1 MALRAAIELFHLP
14 SRVRTRRDEPLPL
27 GVDLLLR
34 IAAGDVEAEATAI
47 TATGCSRDMIRQ
59 AAIFFIEQVLLCPNS
74 DSYRVLGA
82 DSRASNGELR
92 RNMALLI
99 KLLHPD
105 KDPQGQRSVFA
116 SRVNQAWND
125 LKTPER
131 RATYDE
137 GRGRALARERSKTR
151 KSKTRASSTQ
161 MLSSPRQ
168 LCVSLTHIAG
178 SQRPLSRA
186 WLFLLRVASRVRS
199 RRAVPPAGRMPVGGQ
214 SQEAGGQLWGENV
227 RWPEAWRQGPQG

>member
-1 MALRAAIELFHLP
+1 M
-14 SRVRTRRDEPLPL
+14 
-27 GVDLLLR
+27 
-34 IAAGDVEAEATAI
+34 
-47 TATGCSRDMIRQ
+47 
-59 AAIFFIEQVLLCPNS
+59 FFIEQVLLCPNS

-82 DSRASNGELR
+82 DSQASSGELR

-105 KDPQGQRSVFA
+105 KDPQGQRSIFA
-116 SRVNQAWND
+116 NRVNQAWND

-137 GRGRALARERSKTR
+137 GRGRALARKRSKTR
-151 KSKTRASSTQ
+151 RKSKTWASSKR

-178 SQRPLSRA
+178 SQRLLSRA
-186 WLFLLRVASRVRS
+186 WLFLLRVAK
-199 RRAVPPAGRMPVGGQ
+199 Q
-214 SQEAGGQLWGENV
+214 
-227 RWPEAWRQGPQG
+227 